1 MQRSGVR
8 SPRRP
13 PNFILMPDQ
22 KTLDKMRQD
31 WDRRA
36 RENARHYVATGQTE
50 WSDEAFFASG
60 EKAIAE
66 QLLNDMEN
74 VCQGKDPKAMRVL
87 EIGCGAGRI
96 TRALAKLF
104 GEVHAVD
111 VSGEMVERAKAALK
125 DFPH

>member
-13 PNFILMPDQ
+13 PKPLIMPDQ

-31 WDRRA
+31 WDERA
-36 RENARHYVATGQTE
+36 RENARHYVATAQTE
-50 WSDEAFFASG
+50 WTDEAFFASG
-60 EKAIAE
+60 EKAIEE
-66 QLLNDMEN
+66 QLLNDMGN

-96 TRALAKLF
+96 PRGLAKFF
-104 GEVHAVD
+104 GEIPAGEWR
-111 VSGEMVERAKAALK
+111 GEML
-125 DFPH
+125 